1 MELFLIAVV
10 DFVEDEEVGFFRL
23 VVGVNDLGVERL
35 FFDILDEDE
44 LVEVDVDVNDLF
56 VRSDSAT

>member
-1 MELFLIAVV
+1 VELFLITVV

-23 VVGVNDLGVERL
+23 VVGVNDLDVGRV